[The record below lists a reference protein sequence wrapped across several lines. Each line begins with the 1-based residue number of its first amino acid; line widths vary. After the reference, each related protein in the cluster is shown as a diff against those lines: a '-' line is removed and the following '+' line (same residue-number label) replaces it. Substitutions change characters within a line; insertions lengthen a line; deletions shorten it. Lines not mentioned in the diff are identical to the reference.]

1 MGQAGIDLSIVIPVK
16 DEAENISAVAAEIN
30 SVMDRQGR
38 AWECIWVDDGSTDR
52 SLEIIRGLCAA
63 HPRHRFISFEKNF
76 GKAAALMA
84 AFEEAGGA
92 LIAMMD
98 GDGQNDPA
106 DILPLADMIESGA
119 ADMVNGYRARRK
131 DNLVRKISSRI
142 GNAFRNRVTGTTVR
156 DAGCGFRVFRR
167 ECVRSLPVFAGMHRF
182 LPTLAVLKGFRLAE
196 APVNHRPRMSGKSK
210 YSINNRLWVGLADT
224 FGVLWLQ
231 KRAVTYRIAAR
242 SGEGPPASGGRRDP

>member
-1 MGQAGIDLSIVIPVK
+1 MVPAGIELSIVIPIK
-16 DEAENISAVAAEIN
+16 DEAENIHAVADEIK
-30 SVMDRQGR
+30 SVMERQR
-38 AWECIWVDDGSTDR
+38 YAWECIWVDDGSTDR
-52 SLEIIRGLCAA
+52 SLDIMRTICAA
-63 HPRHRFISFEKNF
+63 DPRHRFISFEKNF
-76 GKAAALMA
+76 GKAAALIA
-84 AFEEAGGA
+84 AFEEARGA

-106 DILPLADMIESGA
+106 DIPTFAEMIESGA
-119 ADMVNGYRARRK
+119 ADMVNGYRARRR
-131 DNLVRKISSRI
+131 DNLVRKVSSLI
-142 GNAFRNRVTGTTVR
+142 GNAFRKRVTGGTVR
-156 DAGCGFRVFRR
+156 DAGCGFRVFRK

-231 KRAVTYRIAAR
+231 KRAVSYKIRT
-242 SGEGPPASGGRRDP
+242 SSDTESPAGGGSCD